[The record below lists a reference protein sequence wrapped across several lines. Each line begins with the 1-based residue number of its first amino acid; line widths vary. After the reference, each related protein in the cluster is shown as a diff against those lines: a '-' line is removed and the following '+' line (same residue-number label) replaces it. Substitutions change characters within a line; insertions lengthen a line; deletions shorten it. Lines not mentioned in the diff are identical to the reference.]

1 MELVTAEK
9 LLDELHIDG
18 SPEEIATMGSLISDA
33 SALIRGSIAD
43 DATEEELLAVSGN
56 VFNRLVSSLASKMY
70 YERDLSSGYGAGIQ
84 IMLNQLR
91 ARYLG
96 GK

>member
-1 MELVTAEK
+1 MELVTAEQ
-9 LLDELHIDG
+9 LLDELHIDQL
-18 SPEEIATMGSLISDA
+18 PDEVVTMKSLIDDA
-33 SALIRGSIAD
+33 SALICGSISD
-43 DATEEELLAVSGN
+43 DATKEKLLAVSGN

-70 YERDLSSGYGAGIQ
+70 YERDLSSGYGAGVQ